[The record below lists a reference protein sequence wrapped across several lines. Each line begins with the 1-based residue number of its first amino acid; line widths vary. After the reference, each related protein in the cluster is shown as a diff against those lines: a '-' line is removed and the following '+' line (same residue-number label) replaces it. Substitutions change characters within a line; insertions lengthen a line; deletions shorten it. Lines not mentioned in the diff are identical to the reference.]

1 MPPHS
6 AKPDSVFRDPQE
18 TDGLPL
24 EPTLFE
30 PSWDEVRGEC
40 AILARK
46 LADVPVTT
54 VLAVA
59 RGGLIPASIMAQMLR
74 VSDVRACAF
83 ASYGEG
89 LHAPRGALRCTV
101 PPDPSLLSGDGVL
114 VVDDLADTGQ
124 TMLQLA
130 RLLPGAVRCAPY
142 AKPTGAPTLHLY
154 SRQVPQH
161 VWIKF
166 PWEVN

>member
-6 AKPDSVFRDPQE
+6 SEPDSVFKNPQE
-18 TDGLPL
+18 TDGLSP

-59 RGGLIPASIMAQMLR
+59 RGGLIPASILAQLLR
-74 VSDVRACAF
+74 VRDVRACAF
-83 ASYGEG
+83 ASYAEG
-89 LHAPRGALRCTV
+89 THASRHSLQVTV
-101 PPDPSLLSGDGVL
+101 PPDPCLLDGQGVL
-114 VVDDLADTGQ
+114 VVDDLADTGL
-124 TMLQLA
+124 TMLALTN
-130 RLLPGAVRCAPY
+130 LLPGAIRCAPY
-142 AKPTGAPTLHLY
+142 AKPQGAPALHLY

-166 PWEVN
+166 PWEVG